1 MTRLTITLLM
11 TALVIL
17 AGASLFPV
25 AAGAQQDGIDPA
37 AIIERILAVDAQQ
50 RETLKNV
57 TFQSEYIE
65 GEQTDEGFK
74 EKLRFVKKVYVKYL
88 KDTAWYRDDYLE
100 YYKEGKL
107 QSAEDRDD
115 IAAERKEKKARR
127 KSKDISYD
135 MLIPFKPA
143 KRDLYQ
149 IDYKGVAPDKIDDR
163 VCHHFVVSANDASD
177 QLINGD
183 YYFEAESF
191 HLVRV
196 DFTPAKLIKSVWF
209 KLSKLDMSI
218 SYGPTADGYWLPT
231 RFFLVGKGKATL
243 FIGVNFGGT
252 EFFKNPVVN
261 SGLSDQLFEVK
272 DGK

>member
-1 MTRLTITLLM
+1 MTRFIHASITAALT
-11 TALVIL
+11 IL
-17 AGASLFPV
+17 AGVALFPIEV
-25 AAGAQQDGIDPA
+25 RAQVDGIDPA
-37 AIIERILAVDAQQ
+37 AIIGRILAVDAQQ
-50 RETLKNV
+50 RETLKDV

-65 GEQTDEGFK
+65 GEQTDQGFK
-74 EKLRFVKKVYVKYL
+74 EKLRLVKKVYVKYL

-100 YYKEGKL
+100 YYKDGTL

-135 MLIPFKPA
+135 MLTPFKA
-143 KRDLYQ
+143 AQRDLYK
-149 IDYKGVAPDKIDDR
+149 IDYKGVAPDKIDNR
-163 VCHHFVVSANDASD
+163 ACHHFVVSAKEESD

-218 SYGPTADGYWLPT
+218 SYAPTADGYWLPI

-252 EFFKNPVVN
+252 EYFKNPTVN
-261 SGLSDQLFEVK
+261 SGLSDQLFEVHN
-272 DGK
+272 GN

>member
-1 MTRLTITLLM
+1 MRRFLQ
-11 TALVIL
+11 TAIGAMIV
-17 AGASLFPV
+17 AGSPLFSVP
-25 AAGAQQDGIDPA
+25 ARAQDADIDPA

-50 RETLKNV
+50 RETLKDV

-74 EKLRFVKKVYVKYL
+74 EKLRFVKKVYIKYL
-88 KDTAWYRDDYLE
+88 KDSAWYRDDYLE
-100 YYKEGKL
+100 YYKEGTL
-107 QSAEDRDD
+107 QSEKERDD
-115 IAAERKEKKARR
+115 IAAERRAKKARR

-135 MLIPFKPA
+135 MLTPFKA
-143 KRDLYQ
+143 AQRELYK
-149 IDYKGVAPDKIDDR
+149 IDYKGVAPGKIDDR
-163 VCHHFVVSANDASD
+163 VCHHFVVAAKKESD

-218 SYGPTADGYWLPT
+218 SYAPSGDRYWLPV

-252 EFFKNPVVN
+252 EYFKNPAIN
-261 SGLSDQLFEVK
+261 SGLSDQLFEVPHDK
-272 DGK
+272 

>member
-1 MTRLTITLLM
+1 MRSFIP
-11 TALVIL
+11 TAIMAPLAMVAGVSLV
-17 AGASLFPV
+17 AVPAR
-25 AAGAQQDGIDPA
+25 AQEAGIDPA
-37 AIIERILAVDAQQ
+37 AIIERVLAVDAQQ
-50 RETLKNV
+50 RETLKDA

-88 KDTAWYRDDYLE
+88 KDTAWYHDDYLE
-100 YYKEGKL
+100 YYKEGTL
-107 QSAEDRDD
+107 QSVKDRDE
-115 IAAERKEKKARR
+115 IAAERKAKKARR
-127 KSKDISYD
+127 KSRDISYD
-135 MLIPFKPA
+135 MLTPFKA
-143 KRDLYQ
+143 AQRELYK
-149 IDYKGVAPDKIDDR
+149 IDYKGVAPGRIDDR
-163 VCHHFVVSANDASD
+163 ACHHFVVSAKEPTD

-196 DFTPAKLIKSVWF
+196 DFAPAKLTKSVWF

-218 SYGPTADGYWLPT
+218 SYSPAGDGYWLPA

-252 EFFKNPVVN
+252 EYFRNPAIN